1 MCGPQ
6 NFQKW
11 LVDVTPEK
19 AVPQCWS
26 AENLSTCVCLWY
38 GIYSMYSMCAYVCM
52 YVYDTTY
59 VYYREHVRIV
69 CVFVFPAGAT
79 GTALY
84 EVLVIQTFRPDRLT
98 AMLAMFVSSIMGD
111 SFLAQ
116 CDQELNLA
124 HIVENEVSAK
134 TPVLLASV
142 VGYDASS
149 RIDDLTVQLNK
160 QCTPVAMGQLTS
172 Q

>member
-1 MCGPQ
+1 
-6 NFQKW
+6 
-11 LVDVTPEK
+11 
-19 AVPQCWS
+19 
-26 AENLSTCVCLWY
+26 
-38 GIYSMYSMCAYVCM
+38 MCAYVRM
-52 YVYDTTY
+52 YVYDPTR

-69 CVFVFPAGAT
+69 CVLVFPAGAT

>member
-1 MCGPQ
+1 
-6 NFQKW
+6 
-11 LVDVTPEK
+11 
-19 AVPQCWS
+19 
-26 AENLSTCVCLWY
+26 
-38 GIYSMYSMCAYVCM
+38 
-52 YVYDTTY
+52 
-59 VYYREHVRIV
+59 
-69 CVFVFPAGAT
+69 VFPAGAT

-160 QCTPVAMGQLTS
+160 QCTPVAMG
-172 Q
+172 

>member
-1 MCGPQ
+1 
-6 NFQKW
+6 
-11 LVDVTPEK
+11 
-19 AVPQCWS
+19 
-26 AENLSTCVCLWY
+26 
-38 GIYSMYSMCAYVCM
+38 M
-52 YVYDTTY
+52 YVRMCMTLPVCTIGNMY
-59 VYYREHVRIV
+59 VLS
-69 CVFVFPAGAT
+69 VFLMFPAGAT

-160 QCTPVAMGQLTS
+160 QCTPVAMGQLAS

>member
-1 MCGPQ
+1 
-6 NFQKW
+6 
-11 LVDVTPEK
+11 
-19 AVPQCWS
+19 
-26 AENLSTCVCLWY
+26 
-38 GIYSMYSMCAYVCM
+38 MCAHVCT
-52 YVYDTTY
+52 YVYDTTH

-69 CVFVFPAGAT
+69 CVLVFPAGAT

>member
-1 MCGPQ
+1 MSLAGGP
-6 NFQKW
+6 
-11 LVDVTPEK
+11 
-19 AVPQCWS
+19 
-26 AENLSTCVCLWY
+26 
-38 GIYSMYSMCAYVCM
+38 
-52 YVYDTTY
+52 
-59 VYYREHVRIV
+59 
-69 CVFVFPAGAT
+69 

-98 AMLAMFVSSIMGD
+98 AMLAMFVTSIMGD

-124 HIVENEVSAK
+124 HIVEHEVSAK

-160 QCTPVAMGQLTS
+160 QCTPVAMGQLLFL
-172 Q
+172 QRYVYQ